1 MRQRAA
7 IAGVSMMTVLAALA
21 MTAGCENR
29 STTRAVFTR
38 PELHTYERLAVL
50 GLDPEQEQLF
60 MAAYIKTF
68 IAQPITFVERGE
80 LAKIIGEQDL
90 RQGRLNE
97 KTRARIK
104 QILGVEAL
112 ILCEYSEDEAHPGAM
127 KLRVRVVNS
136 ETGAIAGSAIPEN
149 CRDFEVC
156 AKTAV
161 AALKADLFGETSRR
175 PYAPPAEPEGAL

>member
-1 MRQRAA
+1 MKQGAVVA
-7 IAGVSMMTVLAALA
+7 SVLVVTVLSVLA
-21 MTAGCENR
+21 GLAGCESN
-29 STTRAVFTR
+29 TRAVFTR
-38 PELHTYERLAVL
+38 PELYTYERLAVL

-90 RQGRLNE
+90 MAGRLNE
-97 KTRARIK
+97 STRARIK
-104 QILGVEAL
+104 QVLGVEAL
-112 ILCEYSEDEAHPGAM
+112 ILCQYYKDDTRPGDTM

-136 ETGAIAGSAIPEN
+136 ETGAIVGSALSEN

-156 AKTAV
+156 AKAAV
-161 AALKADLFGETSRR
+161 EALKDDLFGGGYRSS
-175 PYAPPAEPEGAL
+175 YSAAPDGEL